1 MLVNFGS
8 LNNFRIYFNKS
19 TYGPQIPCRWRP
31 KKIVLTPCSVSL
43 CGVWIRAV
51 LACTESNSAQIK
63 FSNSRSDSLCGVWLC
78 VVLACADSDSA
89 QCYFANISAKQ
100 GPMWVTKFHRKKDK
114 KVSWYCH
121 FKVLEQKGYYW
132 SSLVIKTDFFAQKDV
147 IYSTCLQSG
156 CTPQEEL
163 RIRKR
168 FYLQNHLA
176 CLLHRGLGGFYNWNI
191 KNNKRSSYTADQ
203 KHMKVM
209 CGWCLWYWV

>member
-1 MLVNFGS
+1 
-8 LNNFRIYFNKS
+8 
-19 TYGPQIPCRWRP
+19 
-31 KKIVLTPCSVSL
+31 
-43 CGVWIRAV
+43 
-51 LACTESNSAQIK
+51 
-63 FSNSRSDSLCGVWLC
+63 
-78 VVLACADSDSA
+78 
-89 QCYFANISAKQ
+89 
-100 GPMWVTKFHRKKDK
+100 MWVTKVHRKKDK
-114 KVSWYCH
+114 TVSWSCH

-191 KNNKRSSYTADQ
+191 KNNKRPLHRWSKTYESHVRMMFMVLGLIHFPKVSVGQLFYWHCLFILDFSCTFRSCMQMQPFSNIYTQHGKDRTSS
-203 KHMKVM
+203 K
-209 CGWCLWYWV
+209 WVGV